1 MPTLPHLR
9 PPRRDPAPVRPPV
22 SADHVV
28 DSALYVGG
36 CRRPD
41 SCPPA
46 EAIAQ
51 ARRNGAGFVWLG
63 LHEPD
68 ESELTVLAEH
78 FDLHPLAV
86 EDAATA
92 HQRPKLDRYDDML
105 FTVLKTVRHVHPD
118 EPNGEVEVVETGEI
132 MVFLGRDY
140 IITVRHGEHGELR
153 GLRKQLEADPA
164 RLALG
169 PSAVLHAIMD
179 QVVDDYLTV
188 AVELQVDVDAVE
200 NAVFGTPGGSRTRDA
215 ERIYVL
221 KREVLEMRRAVSPL
235 TAPLRMLAE
244 RPMRLVPPEIRQYF
258 RDVDDHLSRV
268 NEQIGSFDE
277 LLTTIVQANLAQV
290 TVEQNADM
298 RKISAWAAI
307 LAVPTAVA
315 GIYGMNF
322 DNMPELHWRFGY
334 PLTILVTLGLCLAL
348 HRGFRR
354 NGWL

>member
-1 MPTLPHLR
+1 M
-9 PPRRDPAPVRPPV
+9 
-22 SADHVV
+22 V
-28 DSALYVGG
+28 DCALYIKG
-36 CRRPD
+36 CRRPGT
-41 SCPPA
+41 CPPA
-46 EAIAQ
+46 DAIAE
-51 ARRNGAGFVWLG
+51 AHRNGAGFVWIG
-63 LHEPD
+63 LHEPE
-68 ESELTVLAEH
+68 ESELTALAEH

-118 EPNGEVEVVETGEI
+118 EPNGDVEVVETGEI

-153 GLRKQLEADPA
+153 GLRRALEADPE
-164 RLALG
+164 RLAFG

-179 QVVDDYLTV
+179 HVVDDYLTV
-188 AVELQVDVDAVE
+188 AAELQVDVDAVE
-200 NAVFGTPGGSRTRDA
+200 SAVFGSPDGSRSRDA

-244 RPMRLVPPEIRQYF
+244 RPMRLVAPDIRRYF

-268 NEQIGSFDE
+268 DEQIGSFNE

-307 LAVPTAVA
+307 LAVPTAIA

-322 DNMPELHWRFGY
+322 DNMPELHWRLGY
-334 PLTILVTLGLCLAL
+334 PLIILVMLSFCLAL
-348 HRGFRR
+348 HQGFRR

>member
-1 MPTLPHLR
+1 MPAV
-9 PPRRDPAPVRPPV
+9 DAA
-22 SADHVV
+22 ADHVV
-28 DSALYVGG
+28 DSALYVEG
-36 CRRPD
+36 CRRAGA
-41 SCPPA
+41 CPPA
-46 EAIAQ
+46 EAIAE
-51 ARRNGAGFVWLG
+51 ARHNGAGFVWIG
-63 LHEPD
+63 LHEPE
-68 ESELTVLAEH
+68 ESELSALAGH

-92 HQRPKLDRYDDML
+92 HQRPKLDRYHDML

-118 EPNGEVEVVETGEI
+118 EPNAEVEVVETGEI

-140 IITVRHGEHGELR
+140 IITVRHGEHGGLH
-153 GLRKQLEADPA
+153 GLRQQLESDPE

-179 QVVDDYLTV
+179 GVVDDYLTV
-188 AVELQVDVDAVE
+188 AAELQVDVDEVE
-200 NAVFGTPGGSRTRDA
+200 NAVFGTPGGSRSRDA

-221 KREVLEMRRAVSPL
+221 EREVLEMRRAVSPL
-235 TAPLRMLAE
+235 TAPLQMLAE
-244 RPMRLVPPEIRQYF
+244 RPMRLIAPDIRRYF

-268 NEQIGSFDE
+268 NEQIGSFNE

-322 DNMPELHWRFGY
+322 DNMPELHWRLGY
-334 PLTILVTLGLCLAL
+334 PLIILIMLSLCLAL